1 MALTKDLSHVYY
13 SIFFVWYMMSFDLKL
28 AVKSERRVI
37 IMSSNKKYVYLGAT
51 LFSAILLAPLSNQT
65 VKAATTASTTTS
77 TDTATT
83 ALNSVTTATPTTS
96 TTAVAPTSTTAIT
109 TAPTTVAV
117 ASTST
122 TTTTPTTSTTTV
134 APTSTTATTTV
145 PTTTATPTTVT
156 STSTTTT
163 ATITTSTTAAP
174 ATTTTSSTGSS
185 TAGVTFPGSSIP
197 TTTPTAP
204 GTTTGTTTP
213 TTETNDYSIPTNIT
227 NDTVVNFA
235 DPTLA
240 TLVKTGLGL
249 KPTDNITVGDIKGY
263 KNSVTLE
270 VNEETYMAFN
280 PATAQLSEKQFTPVE
295 SLDGIQYLKLLPSD
309 MIDFRV
315 RLGSDAKA
323 NPDLTPLNGIKL
335 NGFMLIGNFSN
346 PNAKEIN
353 VDQITKLEVPTT
365 PGGVD
370 FYGDQDYNGINNA
383 ELKTLAPWIIDYSN
397 NGQQYDGLI
406 LNGNSITDY
415 SPLKDINRTAN
426 FNLNVTGG
434 SYNPTPIYAVK
445 GQPIKFIAQPFTGL
459 DGEDLAANYNFSTS
473 VPAGTAKIYNLKS
486 LGNDKYE
493 LDGADPSASILTYGN
508 AGLNANYNP
517 TTSLDGITLKYY
529 GKSVFIS
536 NFMNGQPI
544 IWQDHPNVTI
554 NYVDSTGKSI
564 MTKTVNG
571 TNIGDAF
578 DLTGDTAVA
587 GYKLT
592 SPTTDLKG
600 AYTQDPQVITLT
612 YAKIPKP
619 HSSSSSNS
627 TPAKKPTP
635 IKVPSETA
643 NGEKVDFQYIPDDSV
658 GVEAALAHIGV
669 KATATIHGKLF
680 YLLSSGEVVEASSY
694 NFVKKATSGIVRTFG
709 TAVTPVNAY
718 GEPLTRSLLAN
729 TEWKYSNIVTIKGAS
744 YYQVATN
751 EFIPVAKFLAFTPAA
766 KSTVV
771 NVAQKAMIYDS
782 QGKST
787 GKTLPSGSVWKTD
800 GCAVIDGVTMYRVST
815 DGWISEKVSTTYQ
828 PVKTVYKA
836 ESETTVYSSTG
847 EATAKKLPI
856 GSSWKADRIVTI
868 GGQEYLRIATNE
880 FVKYLA

>member
-1 MALTKDLSHVYY
+1 
-13 SIFFVWYMMSFDLKL
+13 
-28 AVKSERRVI
+28 
-37 IMSSNKKYVYLGAT
+37 MSSNKKYVYLGAT

-96 TTAVAPTSTTAIT
+96 TTAVEPTSTVTTTTVPTTT
-109 TAPTTVAV
+109 TAPATAT
-117 ASTST
+117 STST
-122 TTTTPTTSTTTV
+122 TTTTATISTSSTAAPAPTTSPTTTTATGTTTAPVSTTSTTT
-134 APTSTTATTTV
+134 
-145 PTTTATPTTVT
+145 
-156 STSTTTT
+156 STSTAT
-163 ATITTSTTAAP
+163 AP
-174 ATTTTSSTGSS
+174 TTTTSSTGSS
-185 TAGVTFPGSSIP
+185 TAGITLPGSTIP

-204 GTTTGTTTP
+204 GTTTGTTTTP
-213 TTETNDYSIPTNIT
+213 TTSTIDYSIPANVT

-235 DPTLA
+235 DSTLA
-240 TLVKTGLGL
+240 ALVKAGLGL
-249 KPTDNITVGDIKGY
+249 KSTDNITVGDIKSY
-263 KNSVTLE
+263 TKAVTLE
-270 VNEETYMAFN
+270 VNEQTYMASN
-280 PATAQLSEKQFTPVE
+280 PATSQLTPSQYTPVE
-295 SLDGIQYLKLLPSD
+295 SLNGIQYLKLLPSD
-309 MIDFRV
+309 MIDLRV
-315 RLGSDAKA
+315 RLGSDANA
-323 NPDLTPLNGIKL
+323 NTDLTPLYGIKFNNL
-335 NGFMLIGNFSN
+335 SLVGNFSN
-346 PNAKEIN
+346 PNAKEIDVN
-353 VDQITKLEVPTT
+353 QITKLEVPSY
-365 PGGVD
+365 GGVGLD
-370 FYGDQDYNGINNA
+370 GDQDYNGINNA
-383 ELKTLAPWIIDYSN
+383 ELKTLAPWVIAYSN
-397 NGQQYDGLI
+397 NGQQYDYFGLD
-406 LNGNSITDY
+406 STSVTDY
-415 SPLKDINRTAN
+415 SPLKGVNRTAN
-426 FNLNVTGG
+426 LNISVTGG

-445 GQPIKFIAQPFTGL
+445 GQPIKFTAQPFTGL
-459 DGEDLAANYNFSTS
+459 DGEDLASSYYFSTS
-473 VPAGTAKIYNLKS
+473 VPAGTAKIYNLKN

-493 LDGADPSASILTYGN
+493 LDGADTSATTLTYGN

-619 HSSSSSNS
+619 HSSSSSSS

-694 NFVKKATSGIVRTFG
+694 NFVKEATSGIVRTFG

-751 EFIPVAKFLAFTPAA
+751 EFIPVAKSLAFTPAT

>member
-1 MALTKDLSHVYY
+1 
-13 SIFFVWYMMSFDLKL
+13 
-28 AVKSERRVI
+28 
-37 IMSSNKKYVYLGAT
+37 MSSNKKYAYLGAT
-51 LFSAILLAPLSNQT
+51 LFSAMLLTSLSNQT
-65 VKAATTASTTTS
+65 VKAAVTADTSTSSTTSEASPSTATTALKSVTTTTPAASTTTS
-77 TDTATT
+77 
-83 ALNSVTTATPTTS
+83 S
-96 TTAVAPTSTTAIT
+96 
-109 TAPTTVAV
+109 
-117 ASTST
+117 
-122 TTTTPTTSTTTV
+122 
-134 APTSTTATTTV
+134 
-145 PTTTATPTTVT
+145 TTATPTTVT
-156 STSTTTT
+156 ATTTVP
-163 ATITTSTTAAP
+163 ATVATTSTTATKTATAP
-174 ATTTTSSTGSS
+174 VPASSTTTSTASTSTGATATTTTSTATTSSTTTATTSTTSTGS
-185 TAGVTFPGSSIP
+185 TAGVTFPSSSIP
-197 TTTPTAP
+197 TTTPT
-204 GTTTGTTTP
+204 GTGTTGTTTSTSP
-213 TTETNDYSIPTNIT
+213 ATGTNDYSIPANIT
-227 NDTVVNFA
+227 NATVVNFA

-240 TLVKTGLGL
+240 ALVKKGLGL

-263 KNSVTLE
+263 KNAVTLE
-270 VNEETYMAFN
+270 VDEETYMAFN
-280 PATAQLSEKQFTPVE
+280 PATAQLSEPQFTPVE

-323 NPDLTPLNGIKL
+323 NPDLTPLDGIKF
-335 NGFMLIGNFSN
+335 NGLMLIGNFSN
-346 PNAKEIN
+346 PNAKEIS

-365 PGGVD
+365 TGGVD

-383 ELKTLAPWIIDYSN
+383 ELKTLAPWIIAYSN
-397 NGQQYDGLI
+397 NGQQYDGLV

-445 GQPIKFIAQPFTGL
+445 GQPIKFTAQPFTGL
-459 DGEDLAANYNFSTS
+459 DGEDLASSYNFSTS

-486 LGNDKYE
+486 LDNDKYE
-493 LDGADPSASILTYGN
+493 LDGADPSATILTYGN
-508 AGLNANYNP
+508 AGLNPNYNP
-517 TTSLDGITLKYY
+517 TSSLDGITFKHY
-529 GKSVFIS
+529 GHSVFLS
-536 NFMNGQPI
+536 NFINGQPI

-554 NYVDSTGKSI
+554 NYVDSTGKSL

-592 SPTTDLKG
+592 SPTTGLKG

-612 YAKIPKP
+612 YAKIPKKP
-619 HSSSSSNS
+619 SSSSSSS
-627 TPAKKPTP
+627 TPTKKPIPT
-635 IKVPSETA
+635 KVPDKTA
-643 NGEKVDFQYIPDDSV
+643 TGEKVIFHYIPENPV

-680 YLLSSGEVVEASSY
+680 YLLGSGEVVEASDY
-694 NFVKKATSGIVRTFG
+694 DFVKEATSGIVRTFG

-744 YYQVATN
+744 YYQVATD
-751 EFIPVAKFLAFTPAA
+751 EFIPVAKSLAFTPAA
-766 KSTVV
+766 KATVV
-771 NVAQKAMIYDS
+771 HVTEKAAIYDS
-782 QGKST
+782 QGQST
-787 GKTLPSGSVWKTD
+787 GKTLPSGSAWKTD
-800 GCAVIDGVTMYRVST
+800 GCAVINGVTMYRVST

-836 ESETTVYSSTG
+836 DAETTVYSSSG
-847 EATAKKLPI
+847 KATSKKLAA
-856 GSSWKADRIVTI
+856 GSLWKADRIVTI
-868 GGQEYLRIATNE
+868 DGQEYLRIATNE

>member
-1 MALTKDLSHVYY
+1 
-13 SIFFVWYMMSFDLKL
+13 
-28 AVKSERRVI
+28 
-37 IMSSNKKYVYLGAT
+37 MSSNKKYVYLGAT
-51 LFSAILLAPLSNQT
+51 LFSAVLLTSLSNQT
-65 VKAATTASTTTS
+65 VRAATTADTSTSSTTSEASPSTATTALKSVTTATPAVNTTTSSTSTAPTTVTTTTTAPVTVASTSTTATAPTSTTTASTTTKTSS
-77 TDTATT
+77 TITT
-83 ALNSVTTATPTTS
+83 TTGIAATP
-96 TTAVAPTSTTAIT
+96 
-109 TAPTTVAV
+109 
-117 ASTST
+117 ST
-122 TTTTPTTSTTTV
+122 TTTT
-134 APTSTTATTTV
+134 ATA
-145 PTTTATPTTVT
+145 
-156 STSTTTT
+156 
-163 ATITTSTTAAP
+163 
-174 ATTTTSSTGSS
+174 STGS
-185 TAGVTFPGSSIP
+185 TTGVTFPSSSIP
-197 TTTPTAP
+197 TTTPT
-204 GTTTGTTTP
+204 GTGTTTTGTTTP
-213 TTETNDYSIPTNIT
+213 TLPATGTNDYSIPANIT

-240 TLVKTGLGL
+240 ALVKKGLGL

-263 KNSVTLE
+263 KNAVTLE
-270 VNEETYMAFN
+270 VDEETYMAFN
-280 PATAQLSEKQFTPVE
+280 PATAQLLEPQFTPIE

-323 NPDLTPLNGIKL
+323 NPDLTPLDGIKF
-335 NGFMLIGNFSN
+335 NGLMLIGNFSN

-365 PGGVD
+365 TGGVD

-383 ELKTLAPWIIDYSN
+383 ELKTLAPWIIAYSN

-434 SYNPTPIYAVK
+434 SYNSTPIYAVK
-445 GQPIKFIAQPFTGL
+445 GQPIKFTAKPFTGL
-459 DGEDLAANYNFSTS
+459 DGEDLASNYNFSTS

-493 LDGADPSASILTYGN
+493 LDGADPTESILTYGN

-517 TTSLDGITLKYY
+517 TSSLDGITFKHY
-529 GKSVFIS
+529 GKSVFLS
-536 NFMNGQPI
+536 NFINGQPI

-554 NYVDSTGKSI
+554 NYVDSTGKSL

-592 SPTTDLKG
+592 SPTTGLKG
-600 AYTQDPQVITLT
+600 EYTQDPQVITLT
-612 YAKIPKP
+612 YAKIPKKP
-619 HSSSSSNS
+619 SSSSSSS
-627 TPAKKPTP
+627 TPAKKPAP
-635 IKVPSETA
+635 IKVPDKTA
-643 NGEKVDFQYIPDDSV
+643 DGEKVIFYYIPDNPI

-669 KATATIHGKLF
+669 KATATIHGKPF
-680 YLLSSGEVVEASSY
+680 YLLGSGEVVAASDY
-694 NFVKKATSGIVRTFG
+694 DFVKETTSGIVRTFG

-744 YYQVATN
+744 YYQVATD
-751 EFIPVAKFLAFTPAA
+751 EFIPVAKSLAFTPAA
-766 KSTVV
+766 KPTVV
-771 NVAQKAMIYDS
+771 HVTEKTLIYDS

-787 GKTLPSGSVWKTD
+787 GQTLPSGSAWKTD
-800 GCAVIDGVTMYRVST
+800 GSAVINGVTMYRVST
-815 DGWISEKVSTTYQ
+815 DGWVSEKVSTTYQ

-836 ESETTVYSSTG
+836 ETETTVYNSTG
-847 EATAKKLPI
+847 KVISKKLPI

-868 GGQEYLRIATNE
+868 DGQEYLRIATNE
-880 FVKYLA
+880 FVKYPA